1 MPDGFLGGRTDGGGG
16 GINCFTDD
24 KLIKHKTIL
33 QLRSPPFD
41 RGTLVWELENDD
53 GDIHKYIGN
62 L

>member
-16 GINCFTDD
+16 EINCFTDD

-41 RGTLVWELENDD
+41 RGTLVCGNWKTMMDT
-53 GDIHKYIGN
+53 YIGN